1 MILKFSSNTI
11 LLLCLAAM
19 SSVSSVVSL
28 TVLYC
33 EYQRTIQFWFTLVS
47 FPWITLLLH
56 RGLLV
61 SESFSW
67 IPRAQGLAVGYHLPL
82 HLSLSG
88 WVFFAS
94 FSTCLRQLEE
104 IMDCKY
110 SFWQQVDN
118 TQLCISFST
127 DAISAATKLSG
138 CLHKITLCLEK
149 MSGVTSRKWWWW
161 EVGKFQRDS

>member
-1 MILKFSSNTI
+1 
-11 LLLCLAAM
+11 M
-19 SSVSSVVSL
+19 SSCYVFCVFCCIINYTLLKIPKDNPILVHMGQFSMLIFMDHSAL
-28 TVLYC
+28 T
-33 EYQRTIQFWFTLVS
+33 QRTA
-47 FPWITLLLH
+47 
-56 RGLLV
+56 G

-67 IPRAQGLAVGYHLPL
+67 IPRAQGLAVGYHFSL

-104 IMDCKY
+104 IIDCEY

-118 TQLCISFST
+118 TRLCISFST

-138 CLHKITLCLEK
+138 CLHKIILCLEK